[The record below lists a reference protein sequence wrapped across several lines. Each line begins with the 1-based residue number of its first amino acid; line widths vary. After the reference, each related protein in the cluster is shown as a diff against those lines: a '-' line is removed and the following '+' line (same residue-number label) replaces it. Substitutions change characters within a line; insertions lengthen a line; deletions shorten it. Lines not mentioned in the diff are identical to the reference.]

1 MKSKLSSIFLLLL
14 WVVIGAA
21 VWQTNQSWQTLQTA
35 ALADNGKVN
44 IQSLLNNISHTVR
57 NTSIMQDKYQRFEEI
72 EYLLQNEY
80 YFPEDVDTEQMLES
94 AVKSFV
100 DGLWDPYTVYF
111 DYEENTQ
118 FFDDLD
124 GEMNLEGIGAVI
136 SKKEYYILI
145 EEVIKQ
151 SPAMQAWI
159 LPLDRIVAI
168 QWSGV
173 EDMNVTQAVE
183 QIRWPAGTQAILTVE
198 RDINGQKE
206 LLDIQVT
213 REKITIPSVSHE
225 IYTTNNKKL
234 WYINISMIWEE
245 TEKML
250 KKSITELKAENIQG
264 VILDLRWNGG
274 WFLPIAIEISSHFIP
289 KDTLIATAKYKTYA
303 TEEYYSLWYE
313 SFEWLPV
320 VILIDIFTASAGE
333 IIAGALQEQV
343 NATLIGTQTFGKW
356 SIQTLV
362 EFTDGAALKY
372 TVGRRYLPSG
382 KNIDK
387 NWLEP
392 NIIIEFDTEQYADKR
407 IDNQLKEAINILSN
421 TP

>member
-1 MKSKLSSIFLLLL
+1 MKSKVSSLFLLLL
-14 WVVIGAA
+14 GIIIGAA
-21 VWQTNQSWQTLQTA
+21 ARQTKQSWQTLQTA

-57 NTSIMQDKYQRFEEI
+57 NTSIIQDKYQRFEEI
-72 EYLLQNEY
+72 EYVLNNEY
-80 YFPEDVDTEQMLES
+80 YFPENVDTEQMLEN
-94 AVKSFV
+94 AIKSFV
-100 DGLWDPYTVYF
+100 DWLWDPYTVYF

-159 LPLDRIVAI
+159 FPLDRIVAI
-168 QWSGV
+168 QGSGV
-173 EDMNVTQAVE
+173 EDITVTQAVE
-183 QIRWPAGTQAILTVE
+183 QIRWPAGTQVTLTIE
-198 RDINGQKE
+198 RDIDWQKE
-206 LLDIQVT
+206 LIDILVT
-213 REKITIPSVSHE
+213 RDKITIPSVSHE
-225 IYTTNNKKL
+225 IYTTNNKKV

-250 KKSITELKAENIQG
+250 KNSIAELQAEDIQW
-264 VILDLRWNGG
+264 VIVDLRGNWWG
-274 WFLPIAIEISSHFIP
+274 FLPIAIEISSHFIP
-289 KDTLIATAKYKTYA
+289 KDTLIATAKYQTY
-303 TEEYYSLWYE
+303 TDEKYYSVWYE
-313 SFEWLPV
+313 SFQWLPV
-320 VILIDIFTASAGE
+320 VVLMDMFTASASE

-356 SIQTLV
+356 SIQTLI
-362 EFTDGAALKY
+362 EFNDGAALKY
-372 TVGRRYLPSG
+372 TVWRRYLPSG
-382 KNIDK
+382 KNVDE

-392 NIIIEFDTEQYADKR
+392 NIIIEFDTEQYTNER
-407 IDNQLKEAINILSN
+407 IDNQLQEAINILSN

>member
-1 MKSKLSSIFLLLL
+1 MKSKISSIFLLLL
-14 WVVIGAA
+14 WVIIGAA
-21 VWQTNQSWQTLQTA
+21 VRQTKQSWQTLQTA

-57 NTSIMQDKYQRFEEI
+57 NTSIIQDKYERFEEI
-72 EYLLQNEY
+72 EYILQNEY
-80 YFPEDVDTEQMLES
+80 YFPEDLNNKKMLES
-94 AVKSFV
+94 AVKAYV
-100 DGLWDPYTVYF
+100 DWLEDPYTVYF

-145 EEVIKQ
+145 EEIIKQ

-159 LPLDRIVAI
+159 LPLDRVVAI
-168 QWSGV
+168 QGSWV
-173 EDMNVTQAVE
+173 EDLSVAQAVE
-183 QIRWPAGTQAILTVE
+183 QIRGPAGTQVTLTIE
-198 RDINGQKE
+198 RETDGQKE
-206 LLDIQVT
+206 LLDLVVT
-213 REKITIPSVSHE
+213 RDKITIPSVSHE
-225 IYTTNNKKL
+225 VYTTNNKKL

-250 KKSITELKAENIQG
+250 KKTITELETQDIQW

-274 WFLPIAIEISSHFIP
+274 GFLPIAIEITSHFIP
-289 KDTLIATAKYKTYA
+289 KDILIATAKYQTYA
-303 TEEYYSLWYE
+303 DEEYYSLWYE
-313 SFEWLPV
+313 NFEWLPV
-320 VILIDIFTASAGE
+320 VVLIDMFTASAGE

-343 NATLIGTQTFGKW
+343 NATLLGTQTFGKW
-356 SIQTLV
+356 SIQTLI

-392 NIIIEFDTEQYADKR
+392 NIIIEFDTEQYTNER
-407 IDNQLKEAINILSN
+407 VDNQLEEAIEILSN
-421 TP
+421 IP

>member
-1 MKSKLSSIFLLLL
+1 MKSKISSIFLLLL
-14 WVVIGAA
+14 WIVIGAA

-80 YFPEDVDTEQMLES
+80 YFPEDLDTEQMVES
-94 AVKSFV
+94 AVKAYV
-100 DGLWDPYTVYF
+100 DWLWDPYTVYF

-124 GEMNLEGIGAVI
+124 GEMDLEGIGAVI

-168 QWSGV
+168 EWSGV
-173 EDMNVTQAVE
+173 EDMNVTQAVKH
-183 QIRWPAGTQAILTVE
+183 IRWPAGTQVILTVE
-198 RDINGQKE
+198 REVNWQKE
-206 LLDIQVT
+206 LLDIAVT
-213 REKITIPSVSHE
+213 REKITIPSVKHE
-225 IYTTNNKKL
+225 IYTTNNKKI

-245 TEKML
+245 TENLL
-250 KKSITELKAENIQG
+250 KKSISELEKENIQG
-264 VILDLRWNGG
+264 VIVDLRWNGG
-274 WFLPIAIEISSHFIP
+274 GFLPIAIEISSHFIP

-303 TEEYYSLWYE
+303 TEEYYSVWYE
-313 SFEWLPV
+313 SFEGLPV
-320 VILIDIFTASAGE
+320 VVLMDMFTASAGE
-333 IIAGALQEQV
+333 IIAGALQEQA

-382 KNIDK
+382 KNIDE

-392 NIIIEFDTEQYADKR
+392 NIIIEFDTEQYADER
-407 IDNQLKEAINILSN
+407 VDNQLEEAINILSN